1 MGLLD
6 RTKKLLAT
14 SLEELEQRY
23 TSPEAV
29 LDRYISELTNN
40 LESAKAALLALRL
53 GVDRLKNRVRE
64 LKADEKMWKQK
75 ARAALVKLDDAEL
88 AREALRRKMRV
99 AAEYKELSRIIDG
112 HQRDIGIMAKSLDPL
127 DRKITD
133 ARNKRE
139 RLAARRAS
147 DAARSEIKSRLDD
160 SGIGDFKE
168 VEEQLLELE
177 AQADT
182 LNELKLLAV
191 TDTRP
196 LPSADSDIE
205 KELEKLRKEI
215 SDKKG
220 VRH

>member
-1 MGLLD
+1 MSLLD

-14 SLEELEQRY
+14 SIKELEQRY

-29 LDRYISELTNN
+29 LDRYVGELTNN

-53 GVDRLKNRVRE
+53 EVDRLKNRVRE
-64 LKADEKMWKQK
+64 LKADEKMWKGK
-75 ARAALVKLDDAEL
+75 AKAALVKRNDAEL
-88 AREALRRKMRV
+88 AREALRRKIR
-99 AAEYKELSRIIDG
+99 AAALYRELSKIIER
-112 HQRDIGIMAKSLDPL
+112 HLKDIGIMEKSLIPL
-127 DRKITD
+127 ERKIAD
-133 ARNKRE
+133 ARSKRE

-147 DAARSEIKSRLDD
+147 DAARREIKARLDD

-191 TDTRP
+191 TDARP
-196 LPSADSDIE
+196 MPSADSDVE
-205 KELEKLRKEI
+205 NELDKLRKEI
-215 SDKKG
+215 GRKD
-220 VRH
+220 